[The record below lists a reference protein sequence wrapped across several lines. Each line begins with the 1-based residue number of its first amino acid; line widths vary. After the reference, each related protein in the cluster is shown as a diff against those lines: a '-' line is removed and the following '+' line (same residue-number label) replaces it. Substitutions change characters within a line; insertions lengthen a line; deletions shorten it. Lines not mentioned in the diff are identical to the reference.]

1 MPDNIV
7 AESIADLPAQVAES
21 PKSLAESRARYFNTG
36 NAFNVQ
42 LPAVPNIVFTEE
54 PRKALSLTSSTGLIP
69 CDVSDVMEC
78 PFPATSPLVLAYYGR
93 ILGNESLKTDF
104 VASGAVCYVIE
115 GKGVTESGDEII
127 EWNAG
132 DVFVTPGDTSQIH
145 QAIDEPAVLWIVT
158 NEPQLAFEKLQAPM
172 AGRAPTDV
180 VHYPAEE
187 IDKQIDLIYKV
198 GRGDDIA
205 GSALIFSSSKQE
217 ESRNVLPTLTVAMNS
232 LPAGV
237 SQRPHRHN
245 SVAISLVIQGDNCF
259 SMIDG
264 ERKDWAPWATT
275 ITPPVSVHSHH
286 NEGTAQAKFLIV
298 QDGGIYYHARAMGFE
313 FIDD

>member
-1 MPDNIV
+1 MPDNISV
-7 AESIADLPAQVAES
+7 KSIADLPAQVSAS
-21 PKSLAESRARYFNTG
+21 PKSAAESRARYFNTG

-42 LPAVPNIVFTEE
+42 LPPVPNMVFMDE
-54 PRKALSLTSSTGLIP
+54 PRKALSDASPTGLIP
-69 CDVSDVMEC
+69 CDVSHLMQC

-93 ILGNESLKTDF
+93 ILGDAELKTDF
-104 VASGAVCYVIE
+104 VASGAVYYVIK
-115 GKGVTESGDEII
+115 GKGVTVSGDERI

-132 DVFVTPGDTSQIH
+132 DVFVTPGDTCQIH
-145 QAIDEPAVLWIVT
+145 KAIDEPAVVWIVT
-158 NEPQLAFEKLQAPM
+158 NEPQLAFEHLQVPR
-172 AGRAPTDV
+172 AGGAPTDV
-180 VHYPAEE
+180 VHYPSDE
-187 IDKQIDLIYKV
+187 IDRQIDLIYKV

-232 LPAGV
+232 LPAGIT
-237 SQRPHRHN
+237 QRPHRHN
-245 SVAISLVIQGDNCF
+245 SVAISLVIQGENCF

-286 NEGTAQAKFLIV
+286 NAGNEQAKFLIV